1 MRARRIALPACA
13 LIFAAA
19 LAAGEAGPCDPHLL
33 QPAGNPYGYR
43 LRGDRCEGLYVQE
56 VSGAPLVIASW
67 TASFSD
73 FDLGSKRPLRID
85 WDGPRGSNDVRL
97 RAQSLRRRLYYR
109 MDATRSGGSKSFS
122 WPSDLLAALQI
133 PRKDVG
139 VVGITRGLAGETEQ
153 DIYLPLRIGEGGG
166 TARTESYRLVV
177 LPGAELKE
185 LFLTLTDFS
194 GGRGRVLKNGAP
206 VGYGYYPAE
215 RPIEIPISG
224 VQTRGLYHLEVGATL
239 RGGGASTI
247 ELWFYHPGD

>member
-1 MRARRIALPACA
+1 MRAEAMFALAGA
-13 LIFAAA
+13 LI
-19 LAAGEAGPCDPHLL
+19 LTTSVAAGESGPCDPQLL

-56 VSGAPLVIASW
+56 VSGAPLVITSW
-67 TASFSD
+67 TRTFVD
-73 FDLGSKRPLRID
+73 YDLHTKRPLKIE
-85 WDGPRGSNDVRL
+85 WDSPRGGGDVHL

-109 MDATRSGGSKSFS
+109 MDATRSVSGKSFS
-122 WPSDLLAALQI
+122 WPSDLLAALQVS
-133 PRKDVG
+133 RKDVG

-153 DIYLPLRIGEGGG
+153 EIYLPLRIGEGGG
-166 TARTESYRLVV
+166 AARAGSYQLVL

-185 LFLTLTDFS
+185 LFLTLTDFA
-194 GGRGRVLKNGAP
+194 GGKGRVLKNGAP

-224 VQTRGLYHLEVGATL
+224 AQPRGLYRLEVGATL
-239 RGGGASTI
+239 RGGGASAV